1 MTEKNSVG
9 GVFRD
14 YLPLSKLAVPRDNR
28 TGWIE
33 LLNCLDARFKRL
45 LWRPVFKCG
54 ACLRTGNNDNERFA
68 TLRGFRQK
76 MPMPFVKPIKDA
88 EHHSFPN
95 HWFDCTETIRP
106 SSIWTIRCANFA
118 YSSSCVIIMMV

>member
-33 LLNCLDARFKRL
+33 FLNFFDALFERFLR
-45 LWRPVFKCG
+45 WSVFECNTR
-54 ACLRTGNNDNERFA
+54 LRTRDNDNERFA
-68 TLRGFRQK
+68 ALRGFRQK

-88 EHHSFPN
+88 EHHSFPA